1 MDAMARIAEVS
12 AAATAAGI
20 NPWLAALTLVA
31 LAHVGWMELGALPFI
46 GAELGDPAILA
57 ALALA
62 FVVEQVADK
71 VPALDHLS
79 DLVHLPIKPAAA
91 MALAV
96 AVAAPQDP
104 SQLGQYAVPLA
115 IAAAGVGLLA
125 HLGKAGVRA
134 GSTATTAGVA
144 NPVLSVFE
152 DLGVV
157 VMIVAAVVVPLLAL
171 AVVVVA
177 LGLAV
182 RGVARLVRRRRSRAA
197 APGATAGP

>member
-1 MDAMARIAEVS
+1 VDGMTRIAEVS

-31 LAHVGWMELGALPFI
+31 MAHFGWMELGTLPVV
-46 GAELGDPAILA
+46 GSELGDPVILI
-57 ALALA
+57 ALGLA

-79 DLVHLPIKPAAA
+79 DLVHLPVKP
-91 MALAV
+91 AV
-96 AVAAPQDP
+96 AVALALVVAAPRDP
-104 SQLGQYAVPLA
+104 SQLEQYAVPLG
-115 IAAAGVGLLA
+115 IAAAAVALLA

-144 NPVLSVFE
+144 NPVLSVIE

-157 VMIVAAVVVPLLAL
+157 LMIVAAVVLPLLAIL
-171 AVVVVA
+171 IVLVVLFVA
-177 LGLAV
+177 G
-182 RGVARLVRRRRSRAA
+182 RGVWRLARGSAEE
-197 APGATAGP
+197 PTAI

>member
-1 MDAMARIAEVS
+1 VDGMTRIAEVS

-31 LAHVGWMELGALPFI
+31 MAHFGWMELGALPVV
-46 GAELGDPAILA
+46 GSELGDPVILIA
-57 ALALA
+57 VGVA

-79 DLVHLPIKPAAA
+79 DLVHLPVKPAAA
-91 MALAV
+91 VALALV
-96 AVAAPQDP
+96 VAAPRDP
-104 SQLGQYAVPLA
+104 SQLEQYAVPLG
-115 IAAAGVGLLA
+115 IAAAAVALLA

-144 NPVLSVFE
+144 NPVLSVIE

-157 VMIVAAVVVPLLAL
+157 LMIVAAVVLPLLAIL
-171 AVVVVA
+171 IVLVVLFVA
-177 LGLAV
+177 G
-182 RGVARLVRRRRSRAA
+182 RGVWRLARGSAEE
-197 APGATAGP
+197 PTAI

>member
-1 MDAMARIAEVS
+1 MDGMTRIAEVS

-31 LAHVGWMELGALPFI
+31 MAHFGWMELGTLPVV
-46 GAELGDPAILA
+46 GSELGDPVILI

-79 DLVHLPIKPAAA
+79 DLVHLPVKPAAGV
-91 MALAV
+91 ALALV
-96 AVAAPQDP
+96 VAAPDDP

-115 IAAAGVGLLA
+115 VAAAGVALLA

-134 GSTATTAGVA
+134 GSTATTAGTA
-144 NPVLSVFE
+144 NPVLSVVE

-157 VMIVAAVVVPLLAL
+157 LMIVAAVVLPLLAIL
-171 AVVVVA
+171 IVVA
-177 LGLAV
+177 VLFVAGRGAWRLA
-182 RGVARLVRRRRSRAA
+182 RRRRGRVEE
-197 APGATAGP
+197 PTAI